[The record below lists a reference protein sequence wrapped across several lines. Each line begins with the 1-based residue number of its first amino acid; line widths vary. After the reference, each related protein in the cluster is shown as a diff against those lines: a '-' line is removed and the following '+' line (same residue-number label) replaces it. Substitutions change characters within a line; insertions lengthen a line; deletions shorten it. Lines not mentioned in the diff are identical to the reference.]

1 MAKVE
6 TRIVTELA
14 EILILAVAVYSVG
27 ALVDALDA
35 TGRASPSTD
44 VGCGDS

>member
-1 MAKVE
+1 MAKTE
-6 TRIVTELA
+6 TPIVTELA

-35 TGRASPSTD
+35 TGRASPSAY
-44 VGCGDS
+44 VGCGGS